1 MSVPAENLR
10 EENFIMQEIVI
21 DTDVLINC
29 LRGNIDA
36 LNLLKE
42 LAQTNVLSCSAITV
56 AEIYV
61 GMKERERQKTE
72 LLLNSLS
79 IINVDKKIAEHAG
92 IYRRETK
99 SHSLE
104 LDDCLIAATCLV
116 KKAVLVTT
124 NIKHYPMNDIKKM
137 AMK

>member
-1 MSVPAENLR
+1 M
-10 EENFIMQEIVI
+10 MQEIVI

-42 LAQTNVLSCSAITV
+42 LAQTNVLNCSAITV
-56 AEIYV
+56 AEIYA

-79 IINVDKKIAEHAG
+79 IISVDKKIAEHAG

-116 KKAVLVTT
+116 KKAVLVTK
-124 NIKHYPMNDIKKM
+124 NIKHYPMNDIKKI

>member
-10 EENFIMQEIVI
+10 EENSMIQEIVI

-56 AEIYV
+56 AEIYA
-61 GMKERERQKTE
+61 GMKEKERQKTE

-104 LDDCLIAATCLV
+104 LDDSLIAATCLV

-124 NIKHYPMNDIKKM
+124 NIKHYPMNDIKKI

>member
-1 MSVPAENLR
+1 M
-10 EENFIMQEIVI
+10 MQEIVI

-56 AEIYV
+56 AEIYA

-79 IINVDKKIAEHAG
+79 IISVDKKIAEHAG

-116 KKAVLVTT
+116 KKAVLVTK
-124 NIKHYPMNDIKKM
+124 NIKHYPMNDIKKI

>member
-1 MSVPAENLR
+1 MA
-10 EENFIMQEIVI
+10 QEIVI

-29 LRGNIDA
+29 LRGNATA

-42 LAQTNVLSCSAITV
+42 FAQTNMLSCSAITV
-56 AEIYV
+56 AEIYA
-61 GMKERERQKTE
+61 GMKEKERQKTE
-72 LLLNSLS
+72 LLLDSLS
-79 IINVDKKIAEHAG
+79 IISVDKKIAEQAG

-99 SHSLE
+99 SHNLE

-116 KKAVLVTT
+116 KKAVLVTA
-124 NIKHYPMNDIKKM
+124 NIKHYPMNDIKKI

>member
-10 EENFIMQEIVI
+10 GEKSMMQEIVI

-56 AEIYV
+56 AEIYA

-79 IINVDKKIAEHAG
+79 IISVDKKIAEHAG

-116 KKAVLVTT
+116 KKAVLVTK
-124 NIKHYPMNDIKKM
+124 NIKHYPMNDIKKI